1 MDKPVIT
8 LEPHHMPHLAILFD
22 RCYGI
27 AWTGERDKNGRLGL
41 AHQIIVDHDMLV
53 DLRFALTAIGLGRP
67 E

>member
-8 LEPHHMPHLAILFD
+8 LEERHMPYLATLLD

-41 AHQIIVDHDMLV
+41 AHQVIVDSDMLN
-53 DLRFALTAIGLGRP
+53 DLRYALTAIGLGRP